1 MSSSASPSAARFA
14 PPRAPR
20 RVPRPRAR
28 RAASRPALAS
38 SSNPTPSSSSA
49 SSSSSPR
56 SDEALLV
63 SRLRGVSGRG
73 AGASA
78 ADERAIADAV
88 TRLEAHGGLAR
99 PATRPEIR
107 GTWRLLYTSKSDFD
121 ARNPLGARVDGTAPG
136 VEGFFAAIFG
146 REAGA
151 RMAQGMGGGGATAS
165 ASSISQASSSPI
177 QRAVT
182 SLEAF
187 TIQQAI
193 RLECEDPRVD
203 QVVQFGDGNYLRL
216 SASASVGDA
225 SASEL
230 SEHSE
235 RSERSGS
242 NGVGGDGRRI
252 DFAFDLAY
260 FELATGPFGI
270 ALPGTKPAR
279 VPYPVPFK
287 LLGDEAKGWLDTT
300 YLGEDVR
307 ISRGNKGTTFV
318 LVRERSEEEGGVAL
332 PYDF

>member
-1 MSSSASPSAARFA
+1 MGTEPSNRG
-14 PPRAPR
+14 
-20 RVPRPRAR
+20 RV
-28 RAASRPALAS
+28 SG
-38 SSNPTPSSSSA
+38 T
-49 SSSSSPR
+49 
-56 SDEALLV
+56 DEALLV

-165 ASSISQASSSPI
+165 ASSISPASSSPI

-225 SASEL
+225 SASDPTCINRG
-230 SEHSE
+230 
-235 RSERSGS
+235 RS
-242 NGVGGDGRRI
+242 
-252 DFAFDLAY
+252 
-260 FELATGPFGI
+260 
-270 ALPGTKPAR
+270 
-279 VPYPVPFK
+279 
-287 LLGDEAKGWLDTT
+287 
-300 YLGEDVR
+300 
-307 ISRGNKGTTFV
+307 
-318 LVRERSEEEGGVAL
+318 
-332 PYDF
+332 